1 MSLIIGIIE
10 RNGLSETGKKIGVV
24 YSEIERC
31 VINSGGIPV
40 GISNNKIELYFD
52 ICNGFIFQGGDF
64 EDEKNMT
71 IIKRLYDKD
80 VPVLGI
86 CLGMQEMALA
96 FGGKLDLIDNHYIN
110 GEHMISLNKDSLLR
124 KIVGTETMMVNSRH
138 RFVVNKCIL
147 DSVAYSE
154 NGFVEAIE
162 DKDKK
167 FFVGV
172 QWHPEDMYDKTYE
185 VRQIFD
191 YFIKMCHD

>member
-40 GISNNKIELYFD
+40 GISNDKIELYFD

-64 EDEKNMT
+64 EDDKNMT

-86 CLGMQEMALA
+86 
-96 FGGKLDLIDNHYIN
+96 
-110 GEHMISLNKDSLLR
+110 
-124 KIVGTETMMVNSRH
+124 
-138 RFVVNKCIL
+138 
-147 DSVAYSE
+147 
-154 NGFVEAIE
+154 
-162 DKDKK
+162 
-167 FFVGV
+167 
-172 QWHPEDMYDKTYE
+172 
-185 VRQIFD
+185 
-191 YFIKMCHD
+191 